1 MTGMRGLDGLRVL
14 VTGAAGG
21 IGLACVQRLA
31 ADGARVAAADLRP
44 PQEEA
49 GAAGAAI
56 ALGGDVTDAADAQR
70 LVADAQEGLGGLDG
84 LVLAAG
90 IHWTG
95 PTHEMEPETFRAVL
109 DVSVLGTF
117 LCCRAALP
125 RFVEQGA
132 GRIVTLGSTASLG
145 GAPGLA
151 AYSAAKG
158 AVLNLTRSIAVEYA
172 RAGVRANC
180 LCPGSTDT
188 PLMKRLMA
196 DRADPGVFRDKHPIG
211 RFAEP
216 AEIAAA
222 AAFLL
227 SDEASFFV
235 GSAVVADGG
244 FTAA

>member
-1 MTGMRGLDGLRVL
+1 MRGLEGLRIL

-21 IGLACVQRLA
+21 IGQACAQRLA
-31 ADGARVAAADLRP
+31 TEGAMVAAADL
-44 PQEEA
+44 EA
-49 GAAGAAI
+49 PAGGAA
-56 ALGGDVTDAADAQR
+56 ALAGDVTVAEDAER
-70 LVADAQEGLGGLDG
+70 LVAEAAEALGGLDG
-84 LVLAAG
+84 LLLAAG

-95 PTHEMEPETFRAVL
+95 PTHEMPPEAFAKVM
-109 DVSVLGTF
+109 DVSVNGTF

-125 RFVEQGA
+125 RFVEQGS
-132 GRIVTLGSTASLG
+132 GRIVTLGSTASLR

-158 AVLNLTRSIAVEYA
+158 AVLNLTKSIAAEYA

-188 PLMKRLMA
+188 PLLRRLMA
-196 DRADPGVFRDKHPIG
+196 ERDNADAFRDRHPIG

-216 AEIAAA
+216 EEIAAT

-235 GSAVVADGG
+235 GSTVVVDGG
-244 FTAA
+244 FSAT

>member
-1 MTGMRGLDGLRVL
+1 MRGLDGLRVL

-21 IGLACVQRLA
+21 IGLACVRRLV
-31 ADGARVAAADLRP
+31 DEGARVAAADLREP
-44 PQEEA
+44 EGT
-49 GAAGAAI
+49 GAALALAA
-56 ALGGDVTDAADAQR
+56 DVTDTGDVARLVEAAAD
-70 LVADAQEGLGGLDG
+70 GLDGLDG

-95 PTHEMEPETFRAVL
+95 PTHEMEPDAFQAVM
-109 DVSVLGTF
+109 DVSVRGTF

-125 RFVEQGA
+125 GFVARGD

-158 AVLNLTRSIAVEYA
+158 AVLNLTRSIGVEYA

-188 PLMKRLMA
+188 PLLRRLMA
-196 DRADPGVFRDKHPIG
+196 DRADPDGFRDRHPIG

-216 AEIAAA
+216 EEIAGT

-227 SDEASFFV
+227 SDEASYFA
-235 GSAVVADGG
+235 GSAVVVDGG
-244 FTAA
+244 FSAS

>member
-1 MTGMRGLDGLRVL
+1 MRGLEGLRVL

-21 IGLACVQRLA
+21 IGLACVRRLA
-31 ADGARVAAADLRP
+31 VEGAAVAAADLRP
-44 PQEEA
+44 PQN
-49 GAAGAAI
+49 GIAAL
-56 ALGGDVTDAADAQR
+56 ALGGDVTDPADAER
-70 LVADAQEGLGGLDG
+70 LVEEAAAGLGGLDG

-95 PTHEMEPETFRAVL
+95 PTHEMDPDEFRRVL
-109 DVSVLGTF
+109 DVSVTGTF

-125 RFVEQGA
+125 RFTAQGS

-180 LCPGSTDT
+180 LCPGSTNT
-188 PLMKRLMA
+188 PLLERLMA
-196 DRADPGVFRDKHPIG
+196 ERANPDAFREKHPIG

-216 AEIAAA
+216 EEIAAA

-227 SDEASFFV
+227 SDEASYFV
-235 GSAVVADGG
+235 GSPVVVDGG
-244 FTAA
+244 FTAS

>member
-1 MTGMRGLDGLRVL
+1 MRGLDGLRVL

-21 IGLACVQRLA
+21 IGLECVRRLA
-31 ADGARVAAADLRP
+31 GEGAQIAASDLEAPDAPEARV
-44 PQEEA
+44 E
-49 GAAGAAI
+49 
-56 ALGGDVTDAADAQR
+56 LGGDVTSPQDADRLVASAADA
-70 LVADAQEGLGGLDG
+70 LGGLDG
-84 LVLAAG
+84 LLLAAG
-90 IHWTG
+90 IHWSG
-95 PTHEMEPETFRAVL
+95 PTHEMDADAFRRVV
-109 DVSVLGTF
+109 DVSLLGTF

-125 RFVEQGA
+125 RFVAQGS

-145 GAPGLA
+145 GAPQLA

-180 LCPGSTDT
+180 LCPGSTNT
-188 PLMKRLMA
+188 PLIKRLMA
-196 DRADPGVFRDKHPIG
+196 EREDPQAFADKHPIG

-216 AEIAAA
+216 EEIAGT

-235 GSAVVADGG
+235 GSAVVVDGG

>member
-1 MTGMRGLDGLRVL
+1 MRGLDGLRVL

-21 IGLACVQRLA
+21 IGLACVRRLVAEGA
-31 ADGARVAAADLRP
+31 AVAAADLHEP
-44 PQEEA
+44 EGT
-49 GAAGAAI
+49 GAAL
-56 ALGGDVTDAADAQR
+56 ALAGDVTDAADAQR
-70 LVADAQEGLGGLDG
+70 LVDAAADGLGGLDA
-84 LVLAAG
+84 LLLAAG

-95 PTHEMEPETFRAVL
+95 PTHEMEPAAFERVL
-109 DVSVLGTF
+109 SVSVIGTF

-125 RFVEQGA
+125 RFVEQGD

-180 LCPGSTDT
+180 LCPGSTNT
-188 PLMKRLMA
+188 PLLERLMA
-196 DRADPGVFRDKHPIG
+196 DRADPDAFRDKHPIG

-216 AEIAAA
+216 EEIAAS

-235 GSAVVADGG
+235 GSTVVVDGG
-244 FTAA
+244 FTAS

>member
-1 MTGMRGLDGLRVL
+1 VGLRGLDGLRVL

-21 IGLACVQRLA
+21 IGAACVERLTA
-31 ADGARVAAADLRP
+31 EGANVAAADL
-44 PQEEA
+44 EA
-49 GAAGAAI
+49 PGHAV
-56 ALGGDVTDAADAQR
+56 ALAGDVTDADDAAA
-70 LVADAQEGLGGLDG
+70 LVDGAAEALGGLDG

-95 PTHEMEPETFRAVL
+95 PTHEMDPAAFRAVI

-125 RFVEQGA
+125 RFVAQGD

-158 AVLNLTRSIAVEYA
+158 AVLNLTRSIGVEYA
-172 RAGVRANC
+172 RVGVRANC
-180 LCPGSTDT
+180 LCPGATNT
-188 PLMKRLMA
+188 PLLDRLMA
-196 DRADPGVFRDKHPIG
+196 DRADPSGFRDRHPIG

-216 AEIAAA
+216 WEIAGT

-227 SDEASFFV
+227 SDEASYFA
-235 GSAVVADGG
+235 GSAVVVDGG
-244 FTAA
+244 FTAS

>member
-1 MTGMRGLDGLRVL
+1 MRGLGGLKVL

-21 IGLACVQRLA
+21 IGLACVQRLTAEGA
-31 ADGARVAAADLRP
+31 AVAAADLAP
-44 PQEEA
+44 PEQA
-49 GAAGAAI
+49 GAAL
-56 ALGGDVTDAADAQR
+56 ALGGDVTDAADAER
-70 LVADAQEGLGGLDG
+70 LVAAAAEGLGGLDA

-90 IHWTG
+90 IHWAG
-95 PTHEMEPETFRAVL
+95 PTHEMEPEAFSRVL

-132 GRIVTLGSTASLG
+132 GSIVTLGSTASLG
-145 GAPGLA
+145 GAPGLS

-180 LCPGSTDT
+180 LCPGSTNT
-188 PLMKRLMA
+188 PLMQRLMA
-196 DRADPGVFRDKHPIG
+196 ERERPQDFVDKHPIG

-216 AEIAAA
+216 EEIAGT

-227 SDEASFFV
+227 SEDATFFV
-235 GSAVVADGG
+235 GSAVVVDGG

>member
-1 MTGMRGLDGLRVL
+1 MRGLPDRKIL

-21 IGLACVQRLA
+21 IGLACVQRLL
-31 ADGARVAAADLRP
+31 ADGAQVAAADLEAP
-44 PQEEA
+44 THA
-49 GAAGAAI
+49 GATVALAA
-56 ALGGDVTDAADAQR
+56 DVTDPAAAER
-70 LVADAQEGLGGLDG
+70 LVAEATGALDGLDG

-95 PTHEMEPETFRAVL
+95 PTHEMPPESFAKVL
-109 DVSVLGTF
+109 EVSVNGTF

-125 RFVEQGA
+125 GFVAQGE

-158 AVLNLTRSIAVEYA
+158 AVLNLTKSIAVEYA

-180 LCPGSTDT
+180 LCPGSTNT
-188 PLMKRLMA
+188 PLLQRLMA
-196 DRADPGVFRDKHPIG
+196 DRENPDEFRDKHPIG

-216 AEIAAA
+216 EEIAAT

-235 GSAVVADGG
+235 GSTVVVDGG
-244 FTAA
+244 FTAS

>member
-1 MTGMRGLDGLRVL
+1 MRGLDGLGVL

-21 IGLACVQRLA
+21 IGLACVERLA
-31 ADGARVAAADLRP
+31 ADGARVAAADLTP
-44 PQEEA
+44 PAAA
-49 GAAGAAI
+49 GAAGAALTL
-56 ALGGDVTDAADAQR
+56 AGDVTDAADAQR
-70 LVADAQEGLGGLDG
+70 LVDEAAAALGGLDG

-95 PTHEMEPETFRAVL
+95 PTHEMEPDAFRRVL

-117 LCCRAALP
+117 LVCRAALP
-125 RFVEQGA
+125 RFAEQGA

-188 PLMKRLMA
+188 PLLRRLMA
-196 DRADPGVFRDKHPIG
+196 DREDPGAFRDKHPIG
-211 RFAEP
+211 RFADA

>member
-1 MTGMRGLDGLRVL
+1 MRGLDGLRIL

-21 IGLACVQRLA
+21 IGLACVQRLV
-31 ADGARVAAADLRP
+31 ADGAAVAAADLRAP
-44 PQEEA
+44 EGT
-49 GAAGAAI
+49 GAALALAA
-56 ALGGDVTDAADAQR
+56 DVTDADAAQR
-70 LVADAQEGLGGLDG
+70 LVDAAAEGLGGLDG

-95 PTHEMEPETFRAVL
+95 PTHEMAPEAFRQVL

-125 RFVEQGA
+125 GFVEQGD

-188 PLMKRLMA
+188 PLLRRLMA
-196 DRADPGVFRDKHPIG
+196 DRADPDAFRDKHPIG
-211 RFAEP
+211 RFAQPE
-216 AEIAAA
+216 EIAAS

-227 SDEASFFV
+227 SDEASFYV
-235 GSAVVADGG
+235 GSAVVVDGG
-244 FTAA
+244 FTAS

>member
-1 MTGMRGLDGLRVL
+1 MRGLDGMRVL

-21 IGLACVQRLA
+21 IGLECVRRLA
-31 ADGARVAAADLRP
+31 GEGAQVAASDLEAPDAAEARV
-44 PQEEA
+44 
-49 GAAGAAI
+49 
-56 ALGGDVTDAADAQR
+56 ALGGDVTSPEDAERLVAAAADA
-70 LVADAQEGLGGLDG
+70 LDGLDG
-84 LVLAAG
+84 LLLAAG
-90 IHWTG
+90 IHWSG
-95 PTHEMEPETFRAVL
+95 PTHEMNVDAFRRVV
-109 DVSVLGTF
+109 DVSLLGTF

-125 RFVEQGA
+125 RFVAQGS

-145 GAPGLA
+145 GAPQLA

-180 LCPGSTDT
+180 LCPGSTNT

-196 DRADPGVFRDKHPIG
+196 ERDDPQAFADKHPIG

-216 AEIAAA
+216 EEIAGT

-235 GSAVVADGG
+235 GSAVVVDGG

>member
-1 MTGMRGLDGLRVL
+1 MRGLDGRRVL

-21 IGLACVQRLA
+21 IGLACVRRLTA
-31 ADGARVAAADLRP
+31 EGARVAAADLVDP
-44 PQEEA
+44 DGVEA
-49 GAAGAAI
+49 AAR
-56 ALGGDVTDAADAQR
+56 LVGDVTRPADAERLVAAAADA
-70 LVADAQEGLGGLDG
+70 LGGLDG
-84 LVLAAG
+84 IVLAAG

-95 PTHEMEPETFRAVL
+95 PTHEMEPEAFAKVL
-109 DVSVLGTF
+109 DVSVMGSF

-132 GRIVTLGSTASLG
+132 GHIVTLGSTASLG

-180 LCPGSTDT
+180 LCPGSTNT
-188 PLMKRLMA
+188 PLLQRLMA
-196 DRADPGVFRDKHPIG
+196 DRSNPDAFRDKHPIG

-216 AEIAAA
+216 EEIASA

-227 SDEASFFV
+227 SDDASYFV
-235 GSAVVADGG
+235 GSAVVVDGG
-244 FTAA
+244 FTAS

>member
-1 MTGMRGLDGLRVL
+1 MRGLDGLRVL

-21 IGLACVQRLA
+21 IGLACVERLVA
-31 ADGARVAAADLRP
+31 EGARVAAADLEAPDPARP
-44 PQEEA
+44 
-49 GAAGAAI
+49 AAV
-56 ALGGDVTDAADAQR
+56 ALGGDVTDAAAAER
-70 LVADAQEGLGGLDG
+70 LVAGAADALGGLDG
-84 LVLAAG
+84 MVLAAG

-95 PTHEMEPETFRAVL
+95 PTHEMDPEAFRKVL
-109 DVSVLGTF
+109 DVSVMGTF

-158 AVLNLTRSIAVEYA
+158 AVLNLTRSIGVEYA

-180 LCPGSTDT
+180 LCPGSTET
-188 PLMKRLMA
+188 PLLARLMA
-196 DRADPGVFRDKHPIG
+196 DRANPDAFRDKHPIG
-211 RFAEP
+211 RFAQPE
-216 AEIAAA
+216 EIAAA

-244 FTAA
+244 FTAS

>member
-1 MTGMRGLDGLRVL
+1 MRGLDGLRVL

-21 IGLACVQRLA
+21 IGEACAQRLA
-31 ADGARVAAADLRP
+31 AEGASVAVTDLEEPDSGGAAVALAAD
-44 PQEEA
+44 
-49 GAAGAAI
+49 
-56 ALGGDVTDAADAQR
+56 VTVPADAERLVAEAADA
-70 LVADAQEGLGGLDG
+70 LGGLDA
-84 LVLAAG
+84 LLLAAG

-95 PTHEMEPETFRAVL
+95 PTHEMSPGAFAKVME
-109 DVSVLGTF
+109 VSVNGTF

-125 RFVEQGA
+125 RFVEQGS
-132 GRIVTLGSTASLG
+132 GRIVTLGSTASLR

-158 AVLNLTRSIAVEYA
+158 AVLNLTKSIAAEYA

-188 PLMKRLMA
+188 PLLRRLMA
-196 DRADPGVFRDKHPIG
+196 ERDNADAFRDRHPIG

-216 AEIAAA
+216 AEIAAT

-235 GSAVVADGG
+235 GSTVVVDGG
-244 FTAA
+244 FSAT